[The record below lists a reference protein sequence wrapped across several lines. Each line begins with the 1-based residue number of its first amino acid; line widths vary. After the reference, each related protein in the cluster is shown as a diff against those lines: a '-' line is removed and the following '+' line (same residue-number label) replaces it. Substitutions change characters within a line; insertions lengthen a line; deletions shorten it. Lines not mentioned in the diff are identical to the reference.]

1 MIQIPLVSEIYNLII
16 MLQDF
21 IILFNYF
28 NVYILYVVYLIS

>member
-1 MIQIPLVSEIYNLII
+1 MIPLVSEIYNLII